1 MKTATFRILAA
12 VAPALLSLA
21 LVRATSAAEVNPQ
34 GGSQDVAKVVWTVVG
49 VAVTSLILG
58 IFYLFKRQIGA
69 FPRNPYWIAPISVM
83 PAGELPDETD
93 DSHAAAGHTAAGHA
107 PAH

>member
-21 LVRATSAAEVNPQ
+21 LVGAASAAEVNPQ
-34 GGSQDVAKVVWTVVG
+34 GGSQDVQKVVWTVVG
-49 VAVTSLILG
+49 VAVASVILA
-58 IFYLFKRQIGA
+58 IFYLFKRRVGA
-69 FPRNPYWIAPISVM
+69 FPKNPSWVAPISVM
-83 PAGELPDETD
+83 PAKDLPDETD
-93 DSHAAAGHTAAGHA
+93 GSHAAGGPAAAGHA